1 MAGGAAGIVN
11 GFFGG
16 GGGMVLVPLLM
27 SRCALDRRHAFASSV
42 AIIFPLCALSAI
54 IYYTRGHLDLM
65 GALPYLV
72 GAARMMGWLIA
83 LLAGTITGIL
93 SAFGIGGGSLL
104 LIYLTSFAAIDQH
117 QAQGIN
123 LLYFLPAAAAAL
135 PAHHK
140 HGLLDKKVI
149 LPAILAGLAAAGL
162 AAWLSSSLDTGL
174 LRKLFGLFLL
184 YVGLRELF
192 HKDPDQSE
200 KDDTK

>member
-1 MAGGAAGIVN
+1 
-11 GFFGG
+11 
-16 GGGMVLVPLLM
+16 
-27 SRCALDRRHAFASSV
+27 
-42 AIIFPLCALSAI
+42 
-54 IYYTRGHLDLM
+54 
-65 GALPYLV
+65 
-72 GAARMMGWLIA
+72 MMGWLIA

-162 AAWLSSSLDTGL
+162 APGFPAVWTQGCCENSLASFFCMLACGNSFTRTRTSLKKMTPNEKAGVTSGHPGFL
-174 LRKLFGLFLL
+174 FPSFAFPLR
-184 YVGLRELF
+184 
-192 HKDPDQSE
+192 
-200 KDDTK
+200 

>member
-1 MAGGAAGIVN
+1 MADRPAGRHHHRN
-11 GFFGG
+11 S
-16 GGGMVLVPLLM
+16 LRLWHWRRVP
-27 SRCALDRRHAFASSV
+27 A
-42 AIIFPLCALSAI
+42 
-54 IYYTRGHLDLM
+54 
-65 GALPYLV
+65 
-72 GAARMMGWLIA
+72 
-83 LLAGTITGIL
+83 
-93 SAFGIGGGSLL
+93 

>member
-1 MAGGAAGIVN
+1 
-11 GFFGG
+11 
-16 GGGMVLVPLLM
+16 MVWLK
-27 SRCALDRRHAFASSV
+27 RAFALLILYG
-42 AIIFPLCALSAI
+42 AWSA
-54 IYYTRGHLDLM
+54 
-65 GALPYLV
+65 
-72 GAARMMGWLIA
+72 AARMMGWLIA

-192 HKDPDQSE
+192 HKDPDSLKKMTPNE
-200 KDDTK
+200 KAGVTSGHPGFLFPSFAFPLR